1 MGDLLRNV
9 VPLLLL
15 IALGYLLRRN
25 GYFSGNEIQAL
36 TGFIGDFLVPCVIFN
51 TIFDLDIRSEHLALS
66 IGFFC
71 LLLILLVLSWLVYR
85 ILKLPW
91 RSFIFFSCAFSFG
104 LMGIPLFS
112 ATFGSEHMEYLVAMG
127 IGHELF
133 FALIYITSAKV
144 LLRHEAVTAASVLR
158 NLASPLFLMV
168 FVSLILN
175 LSGLNTVLAAT
186 TIGSCLLSVISQLAS
201 ITMVL
206 TMLVVGFKIQFLD
219 KRRLGISV
227 LFVLFRYFVTFTVG
241 YGFKF
246 LVLDRLVAPS
256 VYFDH
261 AFFLLL
267 SQFGSTVLIIMVGK
281 YCSREEME
289 ISSNAFVINALVGIL
304 LYILYISLYP
314 GLT

>member
-1 MGDLLRNV
+1 MSDLMLNT

-15 IALGYLLRRN
+15 IGLGYLLRRV
-25 GYFSGNEIQAL
+25 GYFSGDEIQKL

-66 IGFFC
+66 AGFFM
-71 LLLILLVLSWLVYR
+71 LLLILLLLSWLAFRV
-85 ILKLPW
+85 LKLPW

-133 FALIYITSAKV
+133 FALVYVTGAKV
-144 LLRHEAVTAASVLR
+144 LLKQEKITPLSVAR

-168 FVSLILN
+168 LVSLVLN
-175 LSGLNTVLAAT
+175 LTGLNGVLAAT
-186 TIGSCLLSVISQLAS
+186 TLGGCVLSAISKLAS

-206 TMLVVGFKIQFLD
+206 TMLVAGFKMRFLD
-219 KRRLGISV
+219 RARLRVSAM
-227 LFVLFRYFVTFTVG
+227 FVLFRYLLTFTVG
-241 YGFKF
+241 YAFKL
-246 LVLDRLVAPS
+246 LVLDRMVAPS

-267 SQFGSTVLIIMVGK
+267 SQFGSTVLVIMVGK

-289 ISSNAFVINALVGIL
+289 ISSNAFVINALTGIVL
-304 LYILYISLYP
+304 YMIYILACP
-314 GLT
+314 GLA